1 MTKSKNCPQNP
12 EVPHNSVDS
21 GLEGYSRP
29 VDTQVEYVR
38 AEYLSLPQNNPFR
51 VSSTLSEAQYER
63 FSQTTVGRAY
73 IRLFGYRRCTL
84 RLEPESC
91 IS

>member
-1 MTKSKNCPQNP
+1 MAISKYCPQNP
-12 EVPHNSVDS
+12 EAPHSSGDFGAEGCS
-21 GLEGYSRP
+21 GLEG
-29 VDTQVEYVR
+29 TQVEYVR
-38 AEYLSLPQNNPFR
+38 AEYLNLPRNNPFR

>member
-1 MTKSKNCPQNP
+1 MTKSKNSPQNP
-12 EVPHNSVDS
+12 EVPHDNVGF
-21 GLEGYSRP
+21 GLAGCSEP
-29 VDTQVEYVR
+29 VNTQVEYVR
-38 AEYLSLPQNNPFR
+38 AEHLNLPRNNPFR

>member
-1 MTKSKNCPQNP
+1 MTKSKHYPQNP
-12 EVPHNSVDS
+12 EAPHNSGDF
-21 GLEGYSRP
+21 GLEGCSKLGG
-29 VDTQVEYVR
+29 TQVEYVR
-38 AEYLSLPQNNPFR
+38 AEYLNLPRNNPFR

>member
-1 MTKSKNCPQNP
+1 MTKSKQFPQNP
-12 EVPHNSVDS
+12 EAPQYS
-21 GLEGYSRP
+21 GGSAPAGCSRLAG
-29 VDTQVEYVR
+29 TQVEYVR
-38 AEYLSLPQNNPFR
+38 AEYLNLPRNNPYR
-51 VSSTLSEAQYER
+51 VSTTLSEAQYER